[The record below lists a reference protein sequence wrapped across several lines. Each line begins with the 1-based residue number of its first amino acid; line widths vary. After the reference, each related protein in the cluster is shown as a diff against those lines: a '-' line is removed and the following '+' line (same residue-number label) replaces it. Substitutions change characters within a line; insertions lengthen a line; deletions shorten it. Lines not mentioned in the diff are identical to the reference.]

1 MAEDVR
7 MKTGRMGMRITDVK
21 IFTVTDRW
29 LFVRIE
35 TDKGIYGIGE
45 SGFWGYPKA
54 TEGVLETMKKYLIGK
69 DPLQI
74 EHHWQYIYRNN
85 HFRGAAL
92 GGALSAVDIAL
103 WDIAGKYYE
112 APVYQL
118 LGGKTRSKIRLYI
131 HVGRGEYIGDIAE
144 EVAADAARAV
154 KLGFTA
160 VRFSPFPRG
169 FENMTHS
176 ELISSTVHLVK
187 AVRDAIG
194 EKVDMC
200 IDVHGR
206 LTPSEAIVL
215 GKELEKYRLLFY
227 EDPTVQDSAAAVAQI
242 ARGTSIPIATGE
254 RLHTIYE
261 FKELLELRAVSMVR
275 PDLCLAGGLTQCKKI
290 AALAEAYQVGVVP
303 HNPLSPISTA
313 ACVQLDACIPNFVI
327 QEYTGEDKPPKSE
340 LVKLALKLEKGYLIV
355 PETPGIGV
363 ELNEAAFSKYPY
375 KIRELATTI
384 RQDGSVVDV

>member
-1 MAEDVR
+1 
-7 MKTGRMGMRITDVK
+7 MRITEVK
-21 IFTVTDRW
+21 TFSVTDRW
-29 LFVRIE
+29 LFVQIE
-35 TDKGIYGIGE
+35 TDKGIHGVGE
-45 SGFWGYPKA
+45 SGFWGYPKG
-54 TEGVLETMKKYLIGK
+54 TEGILQTIGKYLIGK

-74 EHHWQYIYRNN
+74 EHHWQYVYRNN

-103 WDIAGKYYE
+103 WDIAGKYYG

-118 LGGKTRSKIRLYI
+118 LGGKTRSKVRLYI
-131 HVGRGEYIGDIAE
+131 HVGRGEYVGDITE
-144 EVAADAARAV
+144 ELAKDAVRAV

-169 FENMTHS
+169 FENMSHS
-176 ELISSTVHLVK
+176 ELISSTVNLVK
-187 AVRDAIG
+187 TVRDAVG
-194 EKVDMC
+194 EKVDIC

-254 RLHTIYE
+254 RLHTVYE

-275 PDLCLAGGLTQCKKI
+275 PDLCLAGGLTQCKKV

-340 LVKLALKLEKGYLIV
+340 LVKATLKLEKGYLVV
-355 PETPGIGV
+355 PDTPGIGV
-363 ELNEAAFSKYPY
+363 ELNEAAFARYPY
-375 KIRELATTI
+375 KIRELGTTV